1 MDIKNFKVGQYVI
14 YPTHGLGQVV
24 TYESQEVAGIKVDLV
39 VISFEK
45 DKMLMRIPLA
55 KAKAAGL
62 RSLSSSN
69 EMGKAFDIL
78 SSRVAVRKGNWSR
91 RAVEY
96 EGKINSGDP
105 LSLAEVIR
113 ELYKPNVKADQSF
126 SERQIYKAAI
136 DRFSREL
143 AAIESID
150 QEDAVTRVEEL
161 LKAA

>member
-1 MDIKNFKVGQYVI
+1 
-14 YPTHGLGQVV
+14 
-24 TYESQEVAGIKVDLV
+24 
-39 VISFEK
+39 
-45 DKMLMRIPLA
+45 MLIPLA

>member
-1 MDIKNFKVGQYVI
+1 MDIRNFDVGQYVI
-14 YPTHGLGQVV
+14 YPPHGLGQVV
-24 TYESQEVAGIKVDLV
+24 TYESQEVAGIKVDLI

-62 RSLSSSN
+62 RALSSSD
-69 EMGKAFDIL
+69 EMCRAFDIL
-78 SSRVAVRKGNWSR
+78 GSRISVKKGNWSR
-91 RAVEY
+91 RATEY

-113 ELYKPNVKADQSF
+113 ELYKPNVKSDQSF

-143 AAIESID
+143 AAIESIA
-150 QEDAVTRVEEL
+150 QEDAVVRVEEL

>member
-1 MDIKNFKVGQYVI
+1 MDIKSFKVGQYVI

-24 TYESQEVAGIKVDLV
+24 TYETQEVGGFKVELI

-55 KAKAAGL
+55 KAKSAGL

-69 EMGKAFDIL
+69 EMCKALDTL
-78 SSRVAVRKGNWSR
+78 SCKVSVKKTNWSR
-91 RAVEY
+91 RATEY
-96 EGKINSGDP
+96 EVKINSGNP

-113 ELYKPNVKADQSF
+113 ELYKPNVKTDQSF
-126 SERQIYKAAI
+126 SERQIYKAAV

-143 AAIESID
+143 AAIESIA
-150 QEDAVTRVEEL
+150 QEEAVVKVEEL

>member
-24 TYESQEVAGIKVDLV
+24 AYENQEVAGFTVELI

-45 DKMLMRIPLA
+45 DKMLMRIPLS

-62 RSLSSSN
+62 RSLSSSDD
-69 EMGKAFDIL
+69 MDRAFDIL
-78 SSRVAVRKGNWSR
+78 STKVSAKKGNWTR
-91 RAVEY
+91 RAMEY
-96 EGKINSGDP
+96 EVKINSGDP

-113 ELYKPNVKADQSF
+113 ELYKPNIKADQSF
-126 SERQIYKAAI
+126 SERQIYKAAV

-143 AAIESID
+143 AAIESIE
-150 QEDAVTRVEEL
+150 QDAALVKVEEF

>member
-24 TYESQEVAGIKVDLV
+24 SYETQEVAGFKVELI

-45 DKMLMRIPLA
+45 DKMLMRIPLS
-55 KAKAAGL
+55 KAQAAGL
-62 RSLSSSN
+62 RSLSSLDD
-69 EMGKAFDIL
+69 MGKAL
-78 SSRVAVRKGNWSR
+78 HVLGNRVAVKKGNWSR
-91 RAVEY
+91 RANEY
-96 EGKINSGDP
+96 EVKINSGDP

-113 ELYKPNVKADQSF
+113 ELYKPNVKSDQSF

-143 AAIESID
+143 AAIESIA
-150 QEDAVTRVEEL
+150 QEDAVVKVEEL